1 MNKHWP
7 RLSASMAASEA
18 LNPVSLP
25 KRRYDYTLLQELSAA
40 ARMLDVAALRAGAT
54 PGFPDSLTQSRLEG
68 VEDAVE
74 RAIAKMR
81 EALNDVH

>member
-7 RLSASMAASEA
+7 RLSASMATSEA
-18 LNPVSLP
+18 LKPVSLS

-54 PGFPDSLTQSRLEG
+54 PGYPDELNQARLEG

-81 EALNDVH
+81 EALP

>member
-7 RLSASMAASEA
+7 MLSATMAASDA
-18 LNPVSLP
+18 LKPVSLS
-25 KRRYDYTLLQELSAA
+25 KRRYDYTQLQELGAA
-40 ARMLDVAALRAGAT
+40 ARMLDVACLRAGAT
-54 PGFPDSLTQSRLEG
+54 PGFPDDLHQARLEG

-81 EALNDVH
+81 EVLS

>member
-7 RLSASMAASEA
+7 RLGAYMATSDAPKPTLS
-18 LNPVSLP
+18 

-54 PGFPDSLTQSRLEG
+54 PGYPDELNQARLEG

-81 EALNDVH
+81 EALP